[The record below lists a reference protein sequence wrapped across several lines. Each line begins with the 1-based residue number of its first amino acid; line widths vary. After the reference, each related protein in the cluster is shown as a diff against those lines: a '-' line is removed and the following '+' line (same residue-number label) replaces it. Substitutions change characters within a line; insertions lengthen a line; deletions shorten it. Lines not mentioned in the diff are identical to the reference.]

1 MIERIV
7 MKKFFAPVLFCLMA
21 LLAWH
26 HTGLSITM
34 LTKNDPYPLYT
45 TAYPYYYLLF
55 GTINYLKDIN
65 ACPHL
70 DRFSFTITPFHQ
82 KANKGR
88 DFDGQKAFLGDLEG
102 TWDMLA
108 MLYGPV
114 PAGNTLAGTELGRA
128 KTIIFGIGPDDL
140 VPNDQILTD
149 TSGNV
154 GFFSVP
160 LKYRKSGVRFEIS
173 VQPIEDFGATLQ
185 FGFADIKQTLT
196 NFIDLTQTVSLPDTV
211 FPPLVVQQVE
221 QLLMSSTEAQL
232 TFSQIGLET
241 CDFESDSIEDLRF
254 WIWWRHVY
262 EINHCNSYW
271 PRVFVIPFVQIE
283 GTAPIAKVQDRT
295 KAFALPF
302 GNDGHA
308 SVGFTTGFHL
318 DFKDTIE
325 FGFFGGYTYFFPR
338 TINRFRV
345 PNSFIQSGVFPFST
359 TVRRTP
365 GHNSI
370 FGVLFHAYRFI
381 DRVSFYAEYDCIH
394 HTEDKI
400 ELVNPDPAFIPRQV
414 ECLSK
419 WRVQVLNTA
428 LNYEATPNITL
439 GLAAQWPITQRN
451 AYRSTTFAGSIIA
464 TF

>member
-1 MIERIV
+1 
-7 MKKFFAPVLFCLMA
+7 MKKFFAPVLFCLIA

-26 HTGLSITM
+26 HTTLSITM

-82 KANKGR
+82 KANIGR

-102 TWDMLA
+102 KWNMLG

-114 PAGNTLAGTELGRA
+114 PTGETLAGTELGRA
-128 KTIIFGIGPDDL
+128 KTIIFPGLGPNDL
-140 VPNDQILTD
+140 VPNDQVLTD
-149 TSGNV
+149 TTGNV

-173 VQPIEDFGATLQ
+173 VQPIEDFGATFQ

-196 NFIDLTQTVSLPDTV
+196 NFIDLTQTVSLPDFI
-211 FPPLVVQQVE
+211 FPPLVVAQVE
-221 QLLMSSTEAQL
+221 QLLMTATEAQL

-254 WIWWRHVY
+254 FVWWRHAY

-308 SVGFTTGFHL
+308 SVGFSAGFHL

-325 FGFFGGYTYFFPR
+325 FGFFGGYTHFFPR
-338 TINRFRV
+338 TISRFRI
-345 PNSFIQSGVFPFST
+345 PNHFTQSGVFPFST
-359 TVRRTP
+359 QVRRSP

-381 DRVSFYAEYDCIH
+381 DRLSFYAEYDAIH
-394 HTEDKI
+394 HTEDSI
-400 ELVNPDPAFIPRQV
+400 ELVTPDSAFIPRQV

-428 LNYEATPNITL
+428 LNYEVTPNITI
-439 GLAAQWPITQRN
+439 GMAAQWPITQRN
-451 AYRSTTFAGSIIA
+451 AYRSTSFLGSIIA